1 MDIRGY
7 LERIGADKPVE
18 ADYSGLEFLQRRH
31 LFAVPFE
38 NLDIPRKVPIQ
49 LDENRIYDKVVR
61 RHRGGFCYEL
71 NGLFHRLLEHLGYRA
86 RLVAGTV
93 KKEEGGWA
101 LADSHATILV
111 ELGEWWLVDVGF
123 GDSARLPL
131 PLTGEER
138 TDVSG
143 TYRVVPVSGRERV
156 YDLQRKQ
163 KSGSWT
169 TRLRFSTQPKKLQ
182 EFAPQCRFNQ
192 TSPDSPF
199 TGRSIV
205 TLPTEEGRITLSGNT
220 LVITKGETKQ
230 KEVIPSPSVPEV
242 LRERF
247 GIVLE

>member
-1 MDIRGY
+1 MDVKGY
-7 LERIGADKPVE
+7 LERIGAIQPGKPDF
-18 ADYSGLEFLQRRH
+18 AGLEHLQRQH
-31 LFAVPFE
+31 LFTVPFE
-38 NLDIPRKVPIQ
+38 NLDILRKVPIQ

-71 NGLFHRLLEHLGYRA
+71 NGLFHRLLDQLGYRT

-101 LADSHATILV
+101 LADSHATVLV
-111 ELGEWWLVDVGF
+111 ELDGWWLVDVGF

-143 TYRVVPVSGRERV
+143 TYRVVPVSGREGV
-156 YDLQRKQ
+156 FDLQRKQ
-163 KSGSWT
+163 GGSWA
-169 TRLRFSTQPKKLQ
+169 TRLRFSTTPKELR

-199 TGRSIV
+199 TGKSIV

-220 LVITKGETKQ
+220 LVVTKGETKQ
-230 KEVIPSPSVPEV
+230 KEEIPSSSLPEV
-242 LRERF
+242 LREQF
-247 GIVLE
+247 GMVLQ